1 MNGTALLQCGAAFAL
16 NLALAWMVG
25 VLSARWWL
33 RRCALAAGDGG
44 GGAGAGAGA
53 LWAESAAALLCGSL
67 RWAAPLCLA
76 GGGVALWAAAAS
88 MAGLPLSESGAALSM
103 MLSQTA
109 FGHAGLAGLAAML
122 ALSAL
127 AWLLPRWRGLDF
139 AALMLLLAYA
149 ASRVANSHAA
159 EQGLLSMGI
168 AIEYAHLMLVAQ
180 WVGSVAVAGW
190 VVLPLAGPQRALT
203 RYLRPLSD
211 TAAAALAGIAASGIY
226 NAWHALGTVDNAFG
240 NPYGTALLVKLV
252 LVALAVALGG
262 YNKLVGFPAAQ
273 CGKGLGRAVA
283 VLRIESVVLAGALL
297 AAAVLVAQQPPMAG

>member
-1 MNGTALLQCGAAFAL
+1 VDGTALLQCGAAFTL

-33 RRCALAAGDGG
+33 RRCARAAGAGSR
-44 GGAGAGAGA
+44 GAGAGAGA

-76 GGGVALWAAAAS
+76 GSAAALWAAAAS
-88 MAGLPLSESGAALSM
+88 MAGVPLPESGAALWM
-103 MLSQTA
+103 MLLQTA

-139 AALMLLLAYA
+139 SALMLLLAYA

-168 AIEYAHLMLVAQ
+168 AIEYAHLLLVAQ

-190 VVLPLAGPQRALT
+190 VVLPLAGPQRALA

-297 AAAVLVAQQPPMAG
+297 AAAVLVSQQPPMAG